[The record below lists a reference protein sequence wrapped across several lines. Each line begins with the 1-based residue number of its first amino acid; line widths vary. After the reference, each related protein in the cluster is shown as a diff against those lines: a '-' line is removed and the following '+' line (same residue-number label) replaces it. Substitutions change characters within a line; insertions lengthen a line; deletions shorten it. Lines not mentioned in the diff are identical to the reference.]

1 MRSLTGI
8 LFSLHWSSC
17 GLEADGTKELLEI
30 VGDFL
35 IQTVQLG
42 GLLRMEFG
50 VGLEG
55 PKQPGSQWAVDAF
68 EEFEK
73 E

>member
-1 MRSLTGI
+1 MRP
-8 LFSLHWSSC
+8 
-17 GLEADGTKELLEI
+17 EADGIKELLEI
-30 VGDFL
+30 VDDFL
-35 IQTVQLG
+35 IQVVQLG
-42 GLLRMEFG
+42 ALLRVEFG

-55 PKQPGSQWAVDAF
+55 PKQPGIERAVDAF